1 MVWGAA
7 ALSLRAASEVIVVII
22 LYNFYN
28 HSVGRVVALHS
39 CLGVYGI
46 TTLAIYLNLNKLAL
60 VFMVSQH
67 STITL
72 AGDRCGRELY
82 EESDRDFGEIR
93 LPDYTTDQTT
103 NEHGIV

>member
-7 ALSLRAASEVIVVII
+7 ALSLRAASEVIIVV
-22 LYNFYN
+22 NTFKFYN
-28 HSVGRVVALHS
+28 HSVGRVVALHL

-46 TTLAIYLNLNKLAL
+46 TTLAIYYNLTKLAL
-60 VFMVSQH
+60 VFMVSRH

-82 EESDRDFGEIR
+82 EESDWDFGEIR
-93 LPDYTTDQTT
+93 LPD
-103 NEHGIV
+103 